1 MHYRGAQHNCR
12 LIMGPT
18 GHLAEHHTPEE
29 HDQITK
35 DAKIVFGSYSIW
47 IGVDQIGRNGSGS
60 FLYSSTRTKPTVIGR
75 GYETNL
81 NSANTNAQDAYCA
94 MLKNYG
100 RNNFRSEN
108 PGMPV
113 VSQSICGYGWQIM
126 YSVCQARYL

>member
-1 MHYRGAQHNCR
+1 
-12 LIMGPT
+12 MGPN
-18 GHLAEHHTPEE
+18 GHLAEPLTTEE

-35 DAKIVFGSYSIW
+35 DAKIVFGTHFSIW

-94 MLKNYG
+94 MLKRSNSGSNYGSNFG
-100 RNNFRSEN
+100 RNNYQ
-108 PGMPV
+108 
-113 VSQSICGYGWQIM
+113 VSQSINLQVSQSNCGQKM
-126 YSVCQARYL
+126 YSVCQAKYL